1 MKDIAFTEQEI
12 GEYHD
17 VLRTRAL
24 GERLEQ
30 AMLRRAGRDWRLA
43 RLYLLYLQ
51 AIECDNGVWIARKI
65 FVLSGT
71 TLFHFCAGAKCTHC
85 MQAQVR
91 RREVCVGE
99 DCRGSL
105 DSARYAAVN
114 GLRCG
119 CNRRRKRAAGRP
131 VPEFWEIY
139 HNGVRIRLAQLL
151 MPWD

>member
-1 MKDIAFTEQEI
+1 MKDTAFTEQEI
-12 GEYHD
+12 SEYHD

-30 AMLRRAGRDWRLA
+30 AMLRRAARDRRLA

-51 AIECDNGVWIARKI
+51 AIERDDGVWMARKI

-71 TLFHFCAGAKCTHC
+71 TLFHFCAGAKCTHSI
-85 MQAQVR
+85 QAEVC
-91 RREVCVGE
+91 RREVCIGE

-114 GLRCG
+114 GLHCS
-119 CNRRRKRAAGRP
+119 CNGRRKRAAGRP
-131 VPEFWEIY
+131 VPEFWETC
-139 HNGVRIRLAQLL
+139 HKGVRIRLGQLL